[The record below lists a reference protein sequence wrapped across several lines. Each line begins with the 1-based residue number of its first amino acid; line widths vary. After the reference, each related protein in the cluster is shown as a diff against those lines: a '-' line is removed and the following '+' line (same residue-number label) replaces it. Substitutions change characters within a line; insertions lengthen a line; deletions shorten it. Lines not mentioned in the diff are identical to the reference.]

1 MVIRT
6 FLYSLIFCLA
16 ATAVAAQ
23 TPVSITSNT
32 RKAAVNET
40 FFVTVSAS
48 GSEVQPPDTGVWQRA
63 GFKTGSPS
71 SQSSTSIQSVNGQT
85 TVIQSRSWRYP
96 LAVETAG
103 QHTLPPLA
111 VLVDGVHHMTQP
123 ITLEIS
129 DKITIPD
136 RSGTEG
142 RGQESMAIDDLAF
155 LRAVTD
161 KTTVYQGEA
170 FLLRLLIYV
179 VDEHFVTLDG
189 PRQLPLPETE
199 GFFSGPQWQNSFV
212 DEYQGRNYRV
222 TEFNQILFPAMPGE
236 LTIGSWTWQGAV
248 RWQEG
253 GFRRQGANRL
263 FNTHPIP
270 IIVLPLPEGAPQGF
284 SGAVGKFRMQAKL
297 SSNSVAQGTPVR
309 LTVTLTGEG
318 NPQTIGMPTLEK
330 LSWAHISEPESEVK
344 QSENSLEVSK
354 SYVYLI
360 TPLEAGEHTIPP
372 MTFSYFAP
380 ILKNYKT
387 ETSQELSLVV
397 SATGEAGRIVAA
409 GGSAD
414 TARQQIEINNQA
426 GLPIIT
432 DSRLD
437 ESAHKPAPKT
447 LSLTEMLSPF
457 VTAFVVM
464 LCAFFLAWR
473 RRLSGDTGY
482 ARRFHARARCLR
494 KLQEAE
500 GKTDAHTL
508 IYQALCRFVADW
520 LNVQE
525 SGLTSGDIQQLLRDA
540 QLNTESVE
548 MTLRILRACERAAYG
563 GSTRESGDSA
573 LLLQTAREAVDI
585 LQQAFQ
591 EVEK

>member
-16 ATAVAAQ
+16 AAAVVAQ